1 MELPTPPSDHIPLPA
16 VLFISRPWP
25 HQLAGPRTG
34 ANHLLTSALADI
46 AQAAQAR
53 RHNGGSIDRRTRQWP
68 GRPTG
73 SLPLAALNAV
83 PRSLGNLMQ
92 INDVSGA
99 DLLG

>member
-1 MELPTPPSDHIPLPA
+1 
-16 VLFISRPWP
+16 
-25 HQLAGPRTG
+25 
-34 ANHLLTSALADI
+34 LADI
-46 AQAAQAR
+46 AQAVQAR